1 MSEVTFTITVH
12 IPDDHITGSGDA
24 GWSSPDDC
32 EPPRTALD
40 LTAAD
45 ILSDTAQDLISRLA
59 LRSSDLIHHQISITA
74 DQHSQF

>member
-24 GWSSPDDC
+24 GWSSLDAC

-40 LTAAD
+40 LTSAD
-45 ILSDTAQDLISRLA
+45 ILSDTAQDLISRLD
-59 LRSSDLIHHQISITA
+59 LRSADLLHQQIRITA